1 MPTWLLFSSY
11 SHFISNRADEFI
23 IGGVFSTSMIDS
35 YHVGSELAML
45 LTSEVTLLMIR
56 TLVFTYSKISH
67 VNAKLRKAFCG
78 VFNYVAIL

>member
-1 MPTWLLFSSY
+1 M
-11 SHFISNRADEFI
+11 
-23 IGGVFSTSMIDS
+23 IGS

-56 TLVFTYSKISH
+56 TLVFTFSKISH

>member
-1 MPTWLLFSSY
+1 MV
-11 SHFISNRADEFI
+11 
-23 IGGVFSTSMIDS
+23 GS
-35 YHVGSELAML
+35 YHVGSELAVL

-56 TLVFTYSKISH
+56 TLDFTYSKISH

>member
-1 MPTWLLFSSY
+1 M
-11 SHFISNRADEFI
+11 
-23 IGGVFSTSMIDS
+23 IGS

-56 TLVFTYSKISH
+56 TLVLTYSKISH
-67 VNAKLRKAFCG
+67 VNAKLRKAFYG